1 MKIIPSY
8 FLITVFLT
16 MLVLYLMYPEPQ
28 IVIKYPNPNDPVSDV
43 YVDENDVCY
52 RYYRNEID
60 PK

>member
-16 MLVLYLMYPEPQ
+16 MLILYLMYPDPQ
-28 IVIKYPNPNDPVSDV
+28 VVIKYPNPNDSVSDV

-52 RYYRNEID
+52 RYYRKEIN
-60 PK
+60 PQ